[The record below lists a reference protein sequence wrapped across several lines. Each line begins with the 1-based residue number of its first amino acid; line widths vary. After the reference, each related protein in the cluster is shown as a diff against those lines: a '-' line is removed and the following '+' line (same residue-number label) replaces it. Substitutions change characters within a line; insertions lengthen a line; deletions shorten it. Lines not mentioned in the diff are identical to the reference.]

1 MPIPKTISVH
11 VERKVSKN
19 YNSTS
24 YSYGMEVEL
33 EDGDDVAVLF
43 QEYTEKLRSEIRKAY
58 STKNGGEEA

>member
-1 MPIPKTISVH
+1 MPIPKTISVY

-33 EDGDDVAVLF
+33 EDGDDASVLY
-43 QEYTEKLRSEIRKAY
+43 QEYTEKLRNEIRRAY
-58 STKNGGEEA
+58 SAGKAEE